1 MPRYCAVR
9 VCRNRGG
16 TASRQDNKRISF
28 YPFPLQ
34 DKSRLQKW
42 VSNMKREQW
51 TPSRHQYLCSEHFT
65 ADCFDIRW
73 GIRYLKNTA
82 IPTIFP
88 SSEDDVEKQTT
99 NLKRSLK
106 AKTSI
111 SLGDPE
117 LATFDSPA
125 SKKRPLILSKT
136 GRKSQSAVI
145 NNISGERTEM
155 GFEPA
160 VLDSHLKRSEI
171 QTAACEKPLDGKT
184 AAQSPSG
191 ELCSEEQAES
201 AVTVL
206 CCEPGSFSDAGTNI
220 DGDAFQAVLGQAFS
234 FVPMELVKDK
244 TTGCFL
250 AESGPTDE
258 EKVSVFEH
266 SYCRPDT
273 DKDELWRK
281 ILSLHAK
288 ILELDR
294 REESTVAKIRA
305 LENEIALLKRDGA
318 VFKEKQ
324 KVLEECIS
332 SVLV

>member
-88 SSEDDVEKQTT
+88 SSEDDDEKKTT

-106 AKTSI
+106 AKTNI

-145 NNISGERTEM
+145 NNMSGERTEM
-155 GFEPA
+155 VFEPA
-160 VLDSHLKRSEI
+160 VLDSHLERSEI
-171 QTAACEKPLDGKT
+171 QTAACEKPLDGET
-184 AAQSPSG
+184 AAQSPSR

-201 AVTVL
+201 TVTVL
-206 CCEPGSFSDAGTNI
+206 CCEPGSFSDAGANM

-250 AESGPTDE
+250 AESGLTDE

-305 LENEIALLKRDGA
+305 LENEVALLKRDGA

-324 KVLEECIS
+324 KV
-332 SVLV
+332 

>member
-1 MPRYCAVR
+1 
-9 VCRNRGG
+9 
-16 TASRQDNKRISF
+16 
-28 YPFPLQ
+28 
-34 DKSRLQKW
+34 
-42 VSNMKREQW
+42 MKREQW

>member
-1 MPRYCAVR
+1 MPRYCAVK

-34 DKSRLQKW
+34 DKPRLQKW
-42 VSNMKREQW
+42 VDNMRRAEW

-65 ADCFDIRW
+65 EDCFDIRW

-88 SSEDDVEKQTT
+88 SVEDGGEK
-99 NLKRSLK
+99 K
-106 AKTSI
+106 ATSIKTSSKVRPNI
-111 SLGDPE
+111 SDIDTEPKG
-117 LATFDSPA
+117 FDSPL
-125 SKKRPLILSKT
+125 SKRPLILSRTCK
-136 GRKSQSAVI
+136 KVQSSTANSTVQ
-145 NNISGERTEM
+145 EHTEM
-155 GFEPA
+155 ILELPL
-160 VLDSHLKRSEI
+160 VSEI
-171 QTAACEKPLDGKT
+171 QTATCETTGDTGMP
-184 AAQSPSG
+184 AASCLALSPS
-191 ELCSEEQAES
+191 SEPHSTEQTES

-206 CCEPGSFSDAGTNI
+206 CCEPLGTLSDREANV
-220 DGDAFQAVLGQAFS
+220 DAVALQAALGQAFS
-234 FVPMELVKDK
+234 FVPVEMVKDK
-244 TTGCFL
+244 PTGCFL
-250 AESGPTDE
+250 EETGPSDGE
-258 EKVSVFEH
+258 HISVYEH

-273 DKDELWRK
+273 DKDELWSK

-294 REESTVAKIRA
+294 REENTMAKIRA

-324 KVLEECIS
+324 KVLEDCIS
-332 SVLV
+332 SVLL